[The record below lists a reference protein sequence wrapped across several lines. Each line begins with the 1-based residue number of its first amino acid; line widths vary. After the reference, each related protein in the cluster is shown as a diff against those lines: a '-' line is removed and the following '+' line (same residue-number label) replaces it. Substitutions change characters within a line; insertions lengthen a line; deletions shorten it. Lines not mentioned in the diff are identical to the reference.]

1 MPCGACGLLF
11 VCLPCRPGP
20 AALPTFKLTEV
31 SIPLPHCSVKKSVA
45 QQPPLP
51 VPTLLE
57 AATDVT
63 VAPKSEGDPYA
74 YRE

>member
-1 MPCGACGLLF
+1 MLAGRAP
-11 VCLPCRPGP
+11 PH
-20 AALPTFKLTEV
+20 
-31 SIPLPHCSVKKSVA
+31 PLSCSVKKSVA

-57 AATDVT
+57 AAGEVT

>member
-1 MPCGACGLLF
+1 MLAVAGWLHSRWRYLSTW
-11 VCLPCRPGP
+11 P
-20 AALPTFKLTEV
+20 ALMLAGRAPPH
-31 SIPLPHCSVKKSVA
+31 PLSCSVKKSVA

-57 AATDVT
+57 AAGEVT

>member
-1 MPCGACGLLF
+1 M
-11 VCLPCRPGP
+11 
-20 AALPTFKLTEV
+20 
-31 SIPLPHCSVKKSVA
+31 PHCSVKKSVA